1 MFRIDERY
9 SGKEKRKIIEKIR
22 KNEPER
28 QKLRKRQHPISR
40 ELDNYFQPK
49 LHERGWFPNGKYIVK
64 RYYYYANP
72 GLGCNYEKNNVEQ
85 LKDLIELQQEKIQKK
100 TNHKF
105 IDYSYMED
113 NQYVITIEFC
123 SNCKDHQIFTSHH
136 ADLYKNYALS
146 LQKCILLRFPFISV
160 LLKPIETINLKM

>member
-1 MFRIDERY
+1 MR
-9 SGKEKRKIIEKIR
+9 S
-22 KNEPER
+22 NNVA
-28 QKLRKRQHPISR
+28 L
-40 ELDNYFQPK
+40 L
-49 LHERGWFPNGKYIVK
+49 YIYHWGTNLFCEV
-64 RYYYYANP
+64 
-72 GLGCNYEKNNVEQ
+72 LEKNNVEQ

-105 IDYSYMED
+105 IDYSYMQD

-123 SNCKDHQIFTSHH
+123 SNCKEHEKYTSHH

-160 LLKPIETINLKM
+160 LLKPIETDIKKGEGYKLPKVSVNGVFVNTQPT